1 MSAERKKVEK
11 KPVIQI
17 EPKKR
22 VEPMPV
28 PIVVEKVEVKAKV
41 ETKTET
47 KTEPRA
53 KRSENKYIRLGM
65 DAKMDERKAI
75 SERVQKGE
83 LKLAYYATD
92 SDVGY
97 HYYLVIK

>member
-1 MSAERKKVEK
+1 MLTGKRLATTFRKITTNTNAKSNK
-11 KPVIQI
+11 NINKNFDKTI
-17 EPKKR
+17 
-22 VEPMPV
+22 
-28 PIVVEKVEVKAKV
+28 VEV
-41 ETKTET
+41 

-65 DAKMDERKAI
+65 DAKMEERKAF

>member
-41 ETKTET
+41 ET